1 MKTQTLKFKLTLYYV
16 LGFLVSLL
24 LCFTVIYGVQR
35 HFANKT
41 VLQKLN
47 FFGREFQYEYLA
59 GHEFRSAHSF
69 LETRHIT
76 PPCQQALQRALPD
89 FTPLSVTLNPER
101 NIEIL
106 GARNGEILK
115 VVIAPDH
122 AKIESVTPMTVE
134 DRPAYMEY
142 EFNEE
147 AYGEDKNQFF
157 FLLFSPEGKLLT
169 RSPFHERFIP
179 LFTHHNMELENA
191 DAPPAHRRK
200 HEKLGHIETVRN
212 QGVRIRVLRHT
223 LFDDNVLYIGANLTD
238 YDKNLNRLLLIF
250 LCSLVA
256 MLSIALAIGYLLAS
270 NVSNGINRIA
280 AAAREIESGSYGKR
294 VQRGSEGL
302 EINAL
307 IDAFND
313 MTGKTEKLLTELK
326 TISENIAHDLRTP
339 LTRMRGKAEVS
350 LYSDTD
356 SELAGV
362 IAEECADML
371 EMINTMLEITQTEY
385 RFDNMR
391 MTRVDLRELTLRS
404 LDLFSTI
411 AEDRQIALTSTLPD
425 TETVLSG
432 HASKL
437 QRMVANL
444 LDNAFKFTP
453 HGGAVSI
460 ALTQS
465 ADRITLTIAD
475 TGCGIPTVDQPHIF
489 ERFFRSSVGRTLP
502 GNGLGLCLARAI
514 VHAHAG
520 SIHVQSVLGKGTA
533 FTVTFPRAQTIK

>member
-1 MKTQTLKFKLTLYYV
+1 MKTQTLKFRLTLYYV

-35 HFANKT
+35 HAANKT
-41 VLQKLN
+41 VLQKLT

-59 GHEFRSAHSF
+59 GHEFRSANTF
-69 LETRHIT
+69 LEMRHIT
-76 PPCQQALQRALPD
+76 PPCQQALQRALPG
-89 FTPLSVTLNPER
+89 FRALSVTMNPER
-101 NIEIL
+101 HIEIL
-106 GARNGEILK
+106 GVRDGGILK
-115 VVIAPDH
+115 VILAPDR
-122 AKIESVTPMTVE
+122 AEIQSVTPMTVE

-147 AYGEDKNQFF
+147 AYGENQNQFF
-157 FLLFSPEGKLLT
+157 FLLFSPDGKLLT
-169 RSPFHERFIP
+169 RSPFHERFVP
-179 LFTHHNMELENA
+179 QFTSHILERETV
-191 DAPPAHRRK
+191 DAPPSARRR
-200 HEKLGHIETVRN
+200 HGQIGHIETLRN
-212 QGVRIRVLRHT
+212 QGVRIRALHHT
-223 LFDDNVLYIGANLTD
+223 LFDGNVLFIGANLTD

-250 LCSLVA
+250 LCSLIGMISV
-256 MLSIALAIGYLLAS
+256 ALAIGYLLAS
-270 NVSNGINRIA
+270 NVSNGINRLA
-280 AAAREIESGSYGKR
+280 AAAREIESGNYGRR
-294 VQRGSEGL
+294 VQRGPEGL

-350 LYSDTD
+350 LFSGTDT
-356 SELAGV
+356 ELASV

-385 RFDNMR
+385 RFDTVR
-391 MTRVDLRELTLRS
+391 ATRVDLRELILRS

-411 AEDRQIALTSTLPD
+411 AEDRQITLASHLPD
-425 TETVLSG
+425 DETAISG

-444 LDNAFKFTP
+444 LDNALKFTP
-453 HGGAVSI
+453 HGGTVTVTLAQ
-460 ALTQS
+460 T
-465 ADRITLTIAD
+465 ADCITLTIAD

-489 ERFFRSSVGRTLP
+489 ERFYRSSTSRTLP
-502 GNGLGLCLARAI
+502 GNGLGLSLARAI

-520 SIHVQSVLGKGTA
+520 RIHVQSALGHGTT
-533 FTVTFPRAQTIK
+533 FILTFPRA